1 MGGGSVHSLSLSV
14 LLRSLKVIDSFDRTR
29 IPAFLAIQKS
39 EAILIFFQRT

>member
-1 MGGGSVHSLSLSV
+1 MGGGSVHSLSLC